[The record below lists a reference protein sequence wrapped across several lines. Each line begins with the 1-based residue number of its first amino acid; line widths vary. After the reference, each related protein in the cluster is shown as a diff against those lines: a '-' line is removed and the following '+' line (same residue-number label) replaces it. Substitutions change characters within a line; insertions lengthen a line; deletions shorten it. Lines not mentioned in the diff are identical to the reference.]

1 MEPTMEKLLSYRFES
16 GSLEGQS
23 FGNLFLAAMNGISE
37 SFDKAV
43 SRTGEV
49 WPSRAAFSP

>member
-1 MEPTMEKLLSYRFES
+1 MEKLLSYRFES